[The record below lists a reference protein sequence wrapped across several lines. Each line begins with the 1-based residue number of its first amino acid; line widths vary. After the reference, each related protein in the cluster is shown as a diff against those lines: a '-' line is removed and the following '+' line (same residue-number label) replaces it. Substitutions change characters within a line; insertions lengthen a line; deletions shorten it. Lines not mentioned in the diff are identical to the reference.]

1 MFNKILDTGT
11 IVAVYENKGDFQ
23 DVSNYRGITL
33 LSCKGKLF
41 TSILNERLNDYSNTL
56 SIIND
61 TDIPVWITCFLLKCV
76 IDLFKWK
83 ERKLFCLFVD
93 YEKAFDTVQCEGLWC
108 KLVKEE
114 MQEKIINVI
123 RNMYNNIR

>member
-1 MFNKILDTGT
+1 MF
-11 IVAVYENKGDFQ
+11 
-23 DVSNYRGITL
+23 R
-33 LSCKGKLF
+33 
-41 TSILNERLNDYSNTL
+41 
-56 SIIND
+56 
-61 TDIPVWITCFLLKCV
+61 LKCV